1 MVLNM
6 SATLSFW
13 GAVGAVT
20 GSKYLLETD
29 KARIMID
36 CGIFQGGKELREK
49 NWQDLPF
56 NVKDLDAV
64 VLTHAHTDHIGYLP
78 RIVKQGFRGPIYCS
92 RATASLAALLLED
105 SARLQEEEAEW
116 RNKENRTRHNPALPL
131 FNEADAKKTIN
142 LLRPYRLAKDDKP
155 LQIAKGITAEFTP
168 VGHLLGARSILLT
181 VENAGENGETRRI
194 FFSGD
199 VGRTSQ
205 PFLLDP
211 DVPPACD
218 YMLVESTYGDR
229 LHETVD
235 PKVPLAQLLNRAAKE
250 NIPVLIPSFAIG
262 RTQEILYHIRELEE
276 SGKVPVLPV
285 WVDSPMASEATK
297 IYLQC
302 VDEYDEEAMVL
313 ERQHIN
319 PIETGDLRIAARR
332 EDSKALN
339 FQQGARVIIS
349 ASGMMSGGRILHHAR
364 HILPNPKA
372 ILCFAG
378 YQAEETLGREI
389 LEGAKEVTL
398 FKEVVPV
405 NCHVQKISFSGHA
418 DYGEILNWLTPLAS
432 TPPRQVFIVH
442 GEPVAA
448 EAMQGHLVE
457 KFGWNVTLPHYGEK
471 FTL

>member
-1 MVLNM
+1 M

-13 GAVGAVT
+13 GASQTVT

-29 KARIMID
+29 NARILID

-49 NWQDLPF
+49 NWEDLPF

-78 RIVKQGFRGPIYCS
+78 RIVKQGFRGPIFCS
-92 RATASLAALLLED
+92 RATASLAAILLED

-116 RNKENRTRHNPALPL
+116 RNKENKTRHSPALPL

-142 LLRPYRLAKDDKP
+142 LLRPYKLAKGDKP
-155 LQIAKGITAEFTP
+155 LQVAKGITAEFAP
-168 VGHLLGARSILLT
+168 VGHLLGSRTILLT

-199 VGRTSQ
+199 VGRVGQ

-229 LHETVD
+229 LHEHAN
-235 PKVPLAQLLNRAAKE
+235 PKEELAKLLNRVAEE

-262 RTQEILYHIRELEE
+262 RTQDILYHIRELEE
-276 SGKVPVLPV
+276 EGKVPVLPV
-285 WVDSPMASEATK
+285 WVDSPMAAEATK
-297 IYLQC
+297 VYLQSL
-302 VDEYDEEAMVL
+302 DEYDEEALTLL
-313 ERQHIN
+313 ERQGVN
-319 PIETGDLRIAARR
+319 PLETGDLRIAARR
-332 EDSKALN
+332 EESKALN

-349 ASGMMSGGRILHHAR
+349 ASGMMSGGRVLHHAR
-364 HILPNPKA
+364 YILPNPKA

-389 LEGAKEVTL
+389 LEGATEVKL
-398 FKEVVPV
+398 FKEVVEV
-405 NCHVQKISFSGHA
+405 KCHVQKISFSGHA
-418 DYGEILNWLTPLAS
+418 DYGEILHWLAPLAN
-432 TPPRQVFIVH
+432 TPPKQTFVVH
-442 GEPVAA
+442 GEATSS
-448 EAMQGHLVE
+448 EAMKGHLTE
-457 KFGWNVTLPHYGEK
+457 KFGWNVTVPKYGEK
-471 FTL
+471 FSL